1 MYWQDKNIVV
11 MGFGIT
17 GKSMISYL
25 RKRGARVYIYDDQK
39 GIALPQSKNWLSPD
53 RVDVLRNIDVVA
65 VSPGF
70 APSHPVVS
78 MFKEKGVPIWG
89 DLEIAYRDRKKR
101 DWIAITGTN
110 GKTTTTMLVDHILR
124 KLGVNSQTFGNIG
137 VPVLDAVSFNGI
149 PVVEVSSFQ
158 LEYVEEFHPHI
169 GVFLN
174 LTPDHLNRHGTMEQ
188 YFEAKMRMFATQ
200 HANDFAVFNVDDPWG
215 RKGASQVRSRLIT
228 FSREKE
234 DVTVF
239 FKDGYIYVEGRKLWD
254 ISGNSR
260 FLYPPY
266 LEDLLGALS
275 AVVAIG
281 YEDALRD
288 VSVSILSDFVFARHR
303 MEEVATVNGV
313 VFINDSKATNVAST
327 LAAIRGFDGEKLLL
341 ILGGSRKDTTYYEL
355 AKEIKARGV
364 KHVALIG
371 ETASDI
377 KDSLENVGYRNY
389 TLLMTLEEAV
399 NYLWEMASAGDVVL
413 LSPACAS
420 FDMFKNY
427 KHRGD
432 TFVQIVE
439 KLAENYE

>member
-1 MYWQDKNIVV
+1 M
-11 MGFGIT
+11 
-17 GKSMISYL
+17 
-25 RKRGARVYIYDDQK
+25 
-39 GIALPQSKNWLSPD
+39 
-53 RVDVLRNIDVVA
+53 
-65 VSPGF
+65 
-70 APSHPVVS
+70 
-78 MFKEKGVPIWG
+78 
-89 DLEIAYRDRKKR
+89 
-101 DWIAITGTN
+101 
-110 GKTTTTMLVDHILR
+110 
-124 KLGVNSQTFGNIG
+124 
-137 VPVLDAVSFNGI
+137 
-149 PVVEVSSFQ
+149 
-158 LEYVEEFHPHI
+158 
-169 GVFLN
+169 
-174 LTPDHLNRHGTMEQ
+174 
-188 YFEAKMRMFATQ
+188 AT
-200 HANDFAVFNVDDPWG
+200 
-215 RKGASQVRSRLIT
+215 I
-228 FSREKE
+228 
-234 DVTVF
+234 
-239 FKDGYIYVEGRKLWD
+239 
-254 ISGNSR
+254 
-260 FLYPPY
+260 
-266 LEDLLGALS
+266 
-275 AVVAIG
+275 
-281 YEDALRD
+281 
-288 VSVSILSDFVFARHR
+288 
-303 MEEVATVNGV
+303 NGV